1 MNKTVKATIHGLVQ
15 GVGYRDWAR
24 RQALAIGLKGYVRN
38 RRDGSVELVLC
49 GSEES
54 VETMLNLCR
63 RGPRLAEV
71 RDIELASEAW
81 AGEDFDV
88 LRTI

>member
-1 MNKTVKATIHGLVQ
+1 MNKTVKATIRGLVQ

-71 RDIELASEAW
+71 RDIELASAAW

>member
-1 MNKTVKATIHGLVQ
+1 MNKTVKATIRGLVQ

-38 RRDGSVELVLC
+38 RRDGSVELVVC

-63 RGPRLAEV
+63 KGPRLAGV
-71 RDIELASEAW
+71 TDIEVAPDSW
-81 AGEDFDV
+81 AGEGFDM

>member
-1 MNKTVKATIHGLVQ
+1 MNKTVKATIRGLVQ

-63 RGPRLAEV
+63 RDRG
-71 RDIELASEAW
+71 
-81 AGEDFDV
+81 
-88 LRTI
+88 LRR